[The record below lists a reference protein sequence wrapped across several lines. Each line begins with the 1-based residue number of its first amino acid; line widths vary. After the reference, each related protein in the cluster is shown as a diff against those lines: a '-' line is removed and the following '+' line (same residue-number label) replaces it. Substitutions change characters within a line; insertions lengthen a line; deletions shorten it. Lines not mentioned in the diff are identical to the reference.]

1 MKAVSRLK
9 FFCLIA
15 FCFVTKMQAQEET
28 IAAEAPIFEI
38 KEVDQQPDFPGG
50 LDRFYDYFNSK
61 FKKPDVPDLI
71 GKVFISFIVEPDGTL
86 TDTSVYRDIGFGIG
100 EQALKIVEASPH
112 WIAGRKDGK
121 RVRVHYLLPIGIYT
135 GKHD

>member
-1 MKAVSRLK
+1 MNRFLALK
-9 FFCLIA
+9 FFFIA
-15 FCFVTKMQAQEET
+15 MFLTMTSVKAQDDT
-28 IAAEAPIFEI
+28 ALPEAPIFEI
-38 KEVDQQPDFPGG
+38 KDVDQQPDFPGG

-61 FKKPDVPDLI
+61 FKKPEVPDLI

-86 TDTSVYRDIGFGIG
+86 TDASVYRDIGFGVG
-100 EQALKIVEASPH
+100 DQALKIVEESPH

-121 RVRVHYLLPIGIYT
+121 RVRVRYILPIGIYI